1 MPKHKGKTLTAKQE
15 MFCHEYLTDLNGY
28 RAIVR
33 AGYKGSYG
41 QLRVQA
47 HKLLQDERIQKRIE
61 ELNADRMKELK
72 ISAKEVL
79 ESICR
84 VAEKAEENEDW
95 NAALKGRELLGK
107 HLRLFT
113 DKVEHSGSITLSQL
127 AKELSDEQE
136 T

>member
-1 MPKHKGKTLTAKQE
+1 M
-15 MFCHEYLTDLNGY
+15 
-28 RAIVR
+28 
-33 AGYKGSYG
+33 
-41 QLRVQA
+41 
-47 HKLLQDERIQKRIE
+47 LQDERIQKRIE